1 MKRFMK
7 RRLIAL
13 LFLSIAT
20 GIVYGQSQ
28 DTIKLK
34 NPSFEDYPR
43 VSSAPSGWLDCG
55 FPEETEPDVQP
66 SPNNEFKVNK
76 PANHGYTYLG
86 MVVRD
91 NDTWESVGQKLSS
104 PLKKGQCYSFSIDLA
119 RSNTY
124 ISQTK
129 TTGKDANY
137 NTPAKLRIYGGFG
150 YCDKKFLLGES
161 SMVIN
166 YNWKNYVFKFEPV
179 DDYSYIILE
188 AFYQTPT
195 LFPYN
200 GNILLDNASAI
211 APIPC
216 DEDMVAEAKPE
227 PAEEQA
233 APPPTPTPKPQ
244 VAQAKPPVKVPPTPK
259 PVTPA
264 PKEDKPVAAE
274 NTAPPKKDPVVFQG
288 KEIGELREGTTIQV
302 NKLFFE
308 ANKSTIRNES
318 IPTLNEI
325 YAFLTSNRKVVVEI
339 GGHTNNLP
347 APDMRA
353 RLSKQRAEEVA
364 KFLEQKG
371 INRSRLQT
379 RGYGSSK
386 PIADNGTRQGRQ
398 KNQRVDIKILQ
409 VN

>member
-7 RRLIAL
+7 RRLITL
-13 LFLSIAT
+13 SFLSLCCA
-20 GIVYGQSQ
+20 VLYGQSQ
-28 DTIKLK
+28 DTVKLK

-55 FPEETEPDVQP
+55 FPDETEPDVQP
-66 SPNNEFKVNK
+66 SPNNEFRVSK

-86 MVVRD
+86 LVVRD
-91 NDTWESVGQKLSS
+91 NDTWESVGQKLSQ
-104 PLKKGQCYSFSIDLA
+104 PLRKGTCYEFTIDLA

-129 TTGKDANY
+129 STGKDANY

-166 YNWKNYVFKFEPV
+166 YNWKEFIFKFEPV

-200 GNILLDNASAI
+200 GNILVDNASSI
-211 APIPC
+211 APVPC
-216 DEDMVAEAKPE
+216 DDNAIVQAEEPKEETAASPPPPQVTRPEVVQPKPE
-227 PAEEQA
+227 KKVTS
-233 APPPTPTPKPQ
+233 TPQ
-244 VAQAKPPVKVPPTPK
+244 R
-259 PVTPA
+259 VTAA
-264 PKEDKPVAAE
+264 PKETKP
-274 NTAPPKKDPVVFQG
+274 PPVPEPKPEKKEKVVFQG
-288 KEIGELREGTTIQV
+288 KELGELKEGTTIQV
-302 NKLFFE
+302 NKLYFE
-308 ANKSTIRNES
+308 ANESKITSES

-325 YAFLTSNRKVVVEI
+325 YSFLTSNKKVVVEI

-347 APDMRA
+347 APDTRD
-353 RLSKQRAEEVA
+353 RLSRERAQEVA
-364 KFLEQKG
+364 NFLMAKG
-371 INRSRLQT
+371 INKSRILT
-379 RGYGSSK
+379 RGYGSRQ
-386 PIADNGTRQGRQ
+386 PIADNTTRQGRQ
-398 KNQRVDIKILQ
+398 KNQRVDIKVLRI
-409 VN
+409 N

>member
-1 MKRFMK
+1 MK

-13 LFLSIAT
+13 LFLSVAT
-20 GIVYGQSQ
+20 SIVYGQSQ

-66 SPNNEFKVNK
+66 SPNNEFKVTK

-104 PLKKGQCYSFSIDLA
+104 PLRKGQCYSFTIDLA

-166 YNWKNYVFKFEPV
+166 YNWKSYVFKFEPV

-216 DEDMVAEAKPE
+216 DEDAVVQTPEPE
-227 PAEEQA
+227 PAEEETA
-233 APPPTPTPKPQ
+233 TPPPPPPPTPKPQ
-244 VAQAKPPVKVPPTPK
+244 VVEAKPPVKIPNTPQ

-264 PKEDKPVAAE
+264 PKEDKPTEVK
-274 NTAPPKKDPVVFQG
+274 TTPPEKDPVVFQG

-308 ANKSTIRNES
+308 ANKSTIRDES
-318 IPTLNEI
+318 IPTLDEI
-325 YAFLTSNRKVVVEI
+325 YAFLTSNRQVVVEI

-347 APDMRA
+347 PPDVRM
-353 RLSKQRAEEVA
+353 RLSRERAEEVA
-364 KFLEQKG
+364 KYLEGKG
-371 INRSRLQT
+371 ISRSRLQT
-379 RGYGSSK
+379 RGYGSKK
-386 PIADNGTRQGRQ
+386 PIADNRTRQGRQ
-398 KNQRVDIKILQ
+398 KNQRVDIKILR

>member
-1 MKRFMK
+1 MK

-20 GIVYGQSQ
+20 GIVYGQGQ

-166 YNWKNYVFKFEPV
+166 YNWKSYIFKFEPV

-216 DEDMVAEAKPE
+216 DEDMVAEAQPE
-227 PAEEQA
+227 PAEEQVA
-233 APPPTPTPKPQ
+233 TPPPSTPKPQ
-244 VAQAKPPVKVPPTPK
+244 VAQAKPPAKVPPTPK
-259 PVTPA
+259 PVAPA
-264 PKEDKPVAAE
+264 PKEKEPAVVE
-274 NTAPPKKDPVVFQG
+274 NTSPPKKDPVVFQG

>member
-1 MKRFMK
+1 MK

-13 LFLSIAT
+13 VILSLAIN
-20 GIVYGQSQ
+20 IVYGQSQ
-28 DTIKLK
+28 DTIRLK

-66 SPNNEFKVNK
+66 SPNNEFKVQK

-91 NDTWESVGQKLSS
+91 NDTWESVGQKLSQ
-104 PLKKGQCYSFSIDLA
+104 PLKKGQCYSFQIDLA
-119 RSNTY
+119 RSSTY

-166 YNWKNYVFKFEPV
+166 YNWKRYLFKFEPV

-200 GNILLDNASAI
+200 GNILLDNASGI
-211 APIPC
+211 IPVAC
-216 DEDMVAEAKPE
+216 DEEIVAEVSQPE
-227 PAEEQA
+227 PAEEKA
-233 APPPTPTPKPQ
+233 SSPPPAPKPE
-244 VAQAKPPVKVPPTPK
+244 VVEAKPPVKTPATPK

-264 PKEDKPVAAE
+264 PAEKKPVAAE
-274 NTAPPKKDPVVFQG
+274 PAPAPKKEPVIFQG
-288 KEIGELREGTTIQV
+288 KEIGELKEGTTIQV

-308 ANKSTIRNES
+308 ANKSTITSES
-318 IPTLNEI
+318 IPPMDEI
-325 YAFLTSNRKVVVEI
+325 YSFLISNRKVVVEI

-353 RLSKQRAEEVA
+353 KLSRERAEEVA
-364 KFLEQKG
+364 KYLEKKG
-371 INRSRLQT
+371 ISRTRLQT
-379 RGYGSSK
+379 RGYGSAK
-386 PIADNGTRQGRQ
+386 PIADNRTRQGRQ
-398 KNQRVDIKILQ
+398 KNQRVDIKVLRI
-409 VN
+409 N

>member
-13 LFLSIAT
+13 TFLSLAIN
-20 GIVYGQSQ
+20 IVYGQSQ

-216 DEDMVAEAKPE
+216 DEDMVAETKPE

-233 APPPTPTPKPQ
+233 VTPPPPTPKPQ

-264 PKEDKPVAAE
+264 PKEEKPVAAE
-274 NTAPPKKDPVVFQG
+274 KTTPPKKDPVVFQG

-308 ANKSTIRNES
+308 ANKSTIRDES